1 MLLPPKRIAL
11 LLFLCHELPVGFRL
25 LLCLLPQPLQP
36 LLQRH
41 CLRRVLHRVY
51 LPVDG
56 RDGSLFAFEISVG
69 LQIVEYGR
77 HEPRP
82 VRATAQLT
90 AVGSQE
96 SQLPLRGE
104 ADKDAEHLPQGNLLL
119 QRTAVQPGTHP
130 SRRLHAQR
138 MRLITERIIELLRQ
152 LNIRMKGM

>member
-1 MLLPPKRIAL
+1 MLLLPPKRIAM

-56 RDGSLFAFEISVG
+56 RDGSLFALEISVG

-82 VRATAQLT
+82 VRATAQLS

-96 SQLPLRGE
+96 SHLPLRGE
-104 ADKDAEHLPQGNLLL
+104 ADKDAEHLPQGNLLSGL
-119 QRTAVQPGTHP
+119 RSSQAHTRLAASTH
-130 SRRLHAQR
+130 S
-138 MRLITERIIELLRQ
+138 
-152 LNIRMKGM
+152 GCGS